1 MIIGTKIWRCRGC
14 SRSWLETEEAFAE
27 AIAEM
32 KEDVEMEMDV
42 DEAMLVF
49 APTVEVQVNMYSV
62 KIYKVELLI
71 LNALVN
77 PKSKEGIF
85 TILLTKYDELLRD
98 GMEIREKLVKENK
111 LEEAAYMRFCKN
123 SCSSRGRI
131 LKLVKSWIITDGR
144 E

>member
-14 SRSWLETEEAFAE
+14 GRSWLETEEAFAE

-32 KEDVEMEMDV
+32 KEDIEMEMNV

-49 APTVEVQVNMYSV
+49 APHAQPTQLYSV

-77 PKSKEGIF
+77 PKSKKGIF
-85 TILLTKYDELLRD
+85 TILLAKYDELLRD